1 MSRPVHIRRVRASR
15 RIFRESPFQAK
26 ADDRPQV
33 RALCGAWVAPCEAVR
48 ADASPVKRAKVTCD
62 ECREVRT

>member
-33 RALCGAWVAPCEAVR
+33 HVLCGEWVPPCEALRVDSTPHQLAR
-48 ADASPVKRAKVTCD
+48 VTCGA
-62 ECREVRT
+62 CRG